1 MMLHRQGIDVVVLEA
16 RDKAHVRARVR
27 AGVIEQATVDT
38 LTELGVAGRLHAQ
51 ALRHNGFY
59 LRFDRHTHHLD
70 FHRLTG
76 RNAFV
81 YGQAEIVADLIDAR
95 TAAGL
100 PLVFDAADV
109 EIGPTDGPTTE
120 LTYTVD
126 GRTHRL
132 TADFVAG
139 CDGFHGVSRTRLP
152 SSVRTIERVYPFAW
166 LGILART
173 TPVTEEG
180 MYCAHP
186 DGLSV
191 HNMRGTHIT
200 RQYLQVPADT
210 DLADWPDERIW
221 AELRRRS
228 GSDDHPDLQTG
239 EIFDRS
245 LAPLRSVVTER
256 MQHGSLFL
264 LGDAAHIVPPTG
276 AKGLNLA
283 VSDASVLSHALGV
296 FYRDGDRTP
305 VPALGRILDP
315 GQTSLRRRHRCLR
328 RRILLLRTAIQAR
341 DPRPPTGLRHRG
353 LGHRRGSGSP
363 ISCPAHARRR
373 CSRPPTETCAASATR
388 GSTRSPVPT
397 RRCRAVSTPCVPG
410 ASPGATYSSSPRA
423 WPPG

>member
-1 MMLHRQGIDVVVLEA
+1 MPRSPLIRCQVAIIGAGPAGLSLAMMLHRQGIDAVVLEA
-16 RDKAHVRARVR
+16 RDEAHVRARVR
-27 AGVIEQATVDT
+27 AGVIEQTTVDT
-38 LTELGVAGRLHAQ
+38 LTELGVADRLHVQ

-59 LRFDRHTHHLD
+59 LRYDRHTHHLD

-120 LTYTVD
+120 VTYTVD

-191 HNMRGTHIT
+191 HSMRGTHIT

-228 GSDDHPDLQTG
+228 ASDDHPELQTG

-296 FYRDGDRTP
+296 FYRDGDRTRLESYTDT
-305 VPALGRILDP
+305 ALPRIWQAQNFSWTLTSVLHRFTDDP
-315 GQTSLRRRHRCLR
+315 F
-328 RRILLLRTAIQAR
+328 
-341 DPRPPTGLRHRG
+341 DWGLRHAKLTRWVASRAEQQALGEVYLG
-353 LGHRRGSGSP
+353 LP
-363 ISCPAHARRR
+363 FPTPW
-373 CSRPPTETCAASATR
+373 RPE
-388 GSTRSPVPT
+388 
-397 RRCRAVSTPCVPG
+397 
-410 ASPGATYSSSPRA
+410 
-423 WPPG
+423 